1 MILLITSLSFFMHSS
16 PLCMHS
22 VMILFLPLCVLCI
35 APWYCSSLAVPYACC
50 FSTIQ
55 DWEWDDCLKPSGN
68 AAKQMSFTC
77 SVPLHLV
84 YCQRHCFELG
94 WSMWS
99 LVTKL
104 LRDSSL
110 YECGTLCI
118 NLFIDRHLGYEKF
131 YLSWIPQGHKQIS
144 LWWIAKWVVSFTFF
158 FLWTYWDFSG

>member
-1 MILLITSLSFFMHSS
+1 M
-16 PLCMHS
+16 S
-22 VMILFLPLCVLCI
+22 V
-35 APWYCSSLAVPYACC
+35 
-50 FSTIQ
+50 
-55 DWEWDDCLKPSGN
+55 
-68 AAKQMSFTC
+68 TC

-110 YECGTLCI
+110 YGCGTFCI

-131 YLSWIPQGHKQIS
+131 YLLWIPQGHKQIS

-158 FLWTYWDFSG
+158 FSMNILRFFWLTSRRIISFVIKDMFLFNFVKCGQILKDVISIYSSTRKHVMQYEYNKNTCLVLSFFNLKTM